1 MDIIKIQKDYGWV
14 LKVLES
20 CLNVEQVKVTERA
33 FENFL
38 KKWSSELSEVR
49 SITFSSNFQKLKSKK
64 LIDIR

>member
-1 MDIIKIQKDYGWV
+1 MDIINIQKDYSWV

-38 KKWSSELSEVR
+38 KKWSSEISEVR

>member
-38 KKWSSELSEVR
+38 KKWSSEISEVR

>member
-38 KKWSSELSEVR
+38 KKWSSEISEIR